1 MGLLKSSFNLT
12 QDLRHGARALRKD
25 IGVSAIVVLIL
36 ALGIGATTAI
46 FSVVKAVLLDPL
58 PYPNADRL
66 VRIWESSVS
75 RGVVQNAVSVPNFI
89 DWRQH
94 QSSLE
99 QLAASEMAT
108 FNLTGGG
115 DAERVAAARIT
126 ANLLST
132 LRVAPVLGRNFLA
145 DEERPGAG
153 RVVLLGHGLWQRRF
167 GADPAIV
174 ARSIELN
181 GEPYTVVGVMPP
193 DFDFPTARELW
204 IPLVVDA
211 ASEPWRADRTNR
223 NLAVF
228 GRLKPGAPVSAALA
242 DLNRI
247 ARNLEASYP
256 ASNSGWGIHILGFKE
271 WIVPEPVRQATMVL
285 FAAVGLLLLLTCAN
299 VANLLLARTIARQRE
314 IATHLALG
322 ATRARLVQQLLVES
336 TLLAMVGGI
345 AGCLLAGWGVA
356 LINTAIIPE
365 IPRLQHIAIDVVVL
379 TFALAV
385 AVLTGLVFGMV
396 PAWWASHPQLTAR
409 LKEGGATSGSLR
421 TQRMRGGL
429 VAIQIGLTVAVV
441 ISAVLLVRS
450 FIELQ
455 RTPLGFSTENILTF
469 QMNLSE
475 VKYGGQE
482 RRVDFYDR
490 WLERVKTIPG
500 VVDAGGATHPPYA
513 PSDWKV
519 DVTLLGAPEPGSHAE
534 GALTAVARAVTPGY
548 FRTLGIPLKKGRVFA
563 ERSRDP
569 NTLELVVSETLA
581 RRLWPS
587 GDPVGKY
594 FRPGPNNPFG
604 IVIGVVDDVRSSR
617 EEESEAAFYFDYAYL
632 GMPSLVVAVRTSA
645 DPERFIPVIRREL
658 SAIDSAQ
665 PIYNVRTVQQ
675 IVTRATAQPRF
686 EAILVGLL
694 GGAALVLAGFGT
706 YSMISYGVR
715 QRRKEIAVRMALGAS
730 RSDIVGTLVRESMS
744 YTLPGAALGVAG
756 SIVFA
761 QLLRT
766 QMFRVSTT
774 DPLTFTLT
782 PLMLL
787 GIAWAASYLPA
798 RRAASTN
805 PLAALRND

>member
-1 MGLLKSSFNLT
+1 MGILKSPANLT
-12 QDLRHGARALRKD
+12 QDLRYGARALRRD

-36 ALGIGATTAI
+36 ALGIGSTTAI

-58 PYPNADRL
+58 PYPGADRL

-75 RGVVQNAVSVPNFI
+75 RGVTQNAVSVPNFT
-89 DWRQH
+89 DWRQQ
-94 QSSLE
+94 QSSID

-108 FNLTGGG
+108 FNLTGAG

-132 LRVAPVLGRNFLA
+132 LGVAPVAGRNFLPE
-145 DEERPGAG
+145 EERPGGG
-153 RVVLLGHGLWQRRF
+153 RVALLGHSLWQRRF

-174 ARSIELN
+174 ARSIQLN
-181 GEPYTVVGVMPP
+181 GEAYTVVGVMPA
-193 DFDFPTARELW
+193 DFDFPNARELW
-204 IPLVVDA
+204 VPLVLDA

-228 GRLKPGAPVSAALA
+228 GRLKAGAPLSAAVA
-242 DLNRI
+242 DMNRI
-247 ARNLEASYP
+247 ARNLEAAYP
-256 ASNSGWGIHILGFKE
+256 ASNKGWGVHMLGFKE
-271 WIVPEPVRQATMVL
+271 WIVPEPVRQATLVL
-285 FAAVGLLLLLTCAN
+285 FAAVGLLLLLACAN

-314 IATHLALG
+314 VATHLALG
-322 ATRARLVQQLLVES
+322 ATRPRLVQQLLVES
-336 TLLAMVGGI
+336 TLLAVAGGV
-345 AGCLLAGWGVA
+345 AGCVLARWGVA

-365 IPRLQHIAIDVVVL
+365 IPRLQHISIDVVVL

-385 AVLTGLVFGMV
+385 SVLTGLVFGMV
-396 PAWWASHPQLTAR
+396 PAWWASQPQLAER

-421 TQRMRGGL
+421 TRRMGGGL
-429 VAIQIGLTVAVV
+429 VAVQIGLTVAVV
-441 ISAVLLVRS
+441 ISAALLVRS
-450 FIELQ
+450 FVELQ

-469 QMNLSE
+469 QMNLPD
-475 VKYGGQE
+475 VKYGTQE

-490 WLERVKTIPG
+490 WLERVKSIPG
-500 VVDAGGATHPPYA
+500 VVEVGAATHPPYA

-519 DVTLLGAPEPGSHAE
+519 DATLLGAPDAGSQE
-534 GALTAVARAVTPGY
+534 GGTPAAVARAVTSGY
-548 FRTLGIPLKKGRVFA
+548 FRTLGIPLKRGRLFA
-563 ERSRDP
+563 ERNRDP

-587 GDPVGKY
+587 ADPVGKY

-604 IVIGVVDDVRSSR
+604 IVIGVVGDVRSSR
-617 EEESEAAFYFDYAYL
+617 EEESEAAFYFDYAYV
-632 GMPSLVVAVRTSA
+632 GMPSLVVAVRTNAES
-645 DPERFIPVIRREL
+645 DRFIPVIRREL
-658 SAIDSAQ
+658 SVIDSAQ

-706 YSMISYGVR
+706 YSMIAYGVR
-715 QRRKEIAVRMALGAS
+715 QRRKEIAVRIALGAS
-730 RSDIVGTLVRESMS
+730 RSDIAWTLVRESMR
-744 YTLPGAALGVAG
+744 YTLPGVALGLAG

-782 PLMLL
+782 PLLLL

-798 RRAASTN
+798 RQAARSNSLT
-805 PLAALRND
+805 ALRND